1 MSGDA
6 SLPYSSFYKIP
17 LVISC
22 FLQWL
27 KFISTLSCS
36 NKKNQAEVFVVVL
49 QFRDIWLE
57 RIDIVTF
64 VPSFLSKSLSF
75 YLFISSFRPE
85 FCNSVFTIPILS
97 LWNLA
102 QGDLVPGVC
111 FFFLLKSILTLYS
124 SFIFRI
130 LSLYIDVYFST
141 GIQWHLVL
149 TSC

>member
-1 MSGDA
+1 M
-6 SLPYSSFYKIP
+6 
-17 LVISC
+17 
-22 FLQWL
+22 
-27 KFISTLSCS
+27 
-36 NKKNQAEVFVVVL
+36 
-49 QFRDIWLE
+49 E

-85 FCNSVFTIPILS
+85 FCNSVFTIPIRS

-111 FFFLLKSILTLYS
+111 FFFFLLKSILTLYS

-141 GIQWHLVL
+141 GIQ
-149 TSC
+149 

>member
-1 MSGDA
+1 M
-6 SLPYSSFYKIP
+6 
-17 LVISC
+17 
-22 FLQWL
+22 
-27 KFISTLSCS
+27 
-36 NKKNQAEVFVVVL
+36 
-49 QFRDIWLE
+49 E

-85 FCNSVFTIPILS
+85 FCNSVFTITILS

-141 GIQWHLVL
+141 GIQ
-149 TSC
+149 